1 MKSRDQLWG
10 RPASAGAQWLALV
23 VGLAALGLLAA
34 LDFHAGFRH
43 HRELALTQ
51 LAGRAALVEAQ
62 IERQL
67 DTIYFALGNLE
78 ALNAGPALKPER
90 LDHRL
95 AGIGGALPG
104 VRTMALLDAKGQVLA
119 STRPELVGANFAHR
133 DYFRDAAAQ
142 PAVNTLFVTAPY
154 RTVLGVLSIN
164 VSRVLLARDGRFA
177 GIVTA
182 TLDPEFFRSLLTA
195 APDVEDL
202 QIVLAGSE
210 GSVFLA
216 LPDKAGTWWRDAS
229 DRDIHLAG
237 PSGQRETR
245 GADLPIVDAQ
255 GERRA
260 VAIRWARTQAMT
272 PDRGIRIIVSRNL
285 AALEAGYHGLAA
297 NATLYAAIVL
307 ISVFGLLRLQRRQR
321 SHKTAQTAHDM
332 ALRSHLSE
340 LKQVQIAQERTNQL
354 LLTELAEHQR
364 TAAALRAGEQTHRA
378 LLDHML
384 SGFAYCRML
393 FADGQPQDF
402 IYLEVNAAFE
412 TLTGLRN
419 VVGKRVSDVLPGIR
433 DSDPQVMEI
442 YARVA
447 LTGRPERCEI
457 FVVAIDAW
465 LSLSVCSSSPEHF
478 FVIFDDIT
486 VPKAAQQQLEQANA
500 TLAARTLQA
509 EEASVAKTRFLASVS
524 HELRTPL
531 HTILGY
537 ARLLLRDSD
546 GEIRRQLAI
555 VERSGAQLLKLIDDL
570 LEFNREADP
579 TRELQAETVALAEIV
594 SQVETA
600 GQLLAQE
607 GGNVFSATLAEGLPA
622 ALLVD
627 EQRLLQVLQNL
638 VGNACKYTRNGTVE
652 LRIDH
657 GEGSEGGPSAAKG
670 ARCRLRFAVV
680 DTGPGIAEADIG
692 HIFDAFNRGAT
703 APGQPGLGLG
713 LAIARKWVEAMGGD
727 IQVESAPGH
736 GSRFFFTLEL
746 PTASAEHHA
755 PAHPCEAFRDSLA
768 LTTRRVLVV
777 DDIAE
782 NRLLLRDL
790 GERWGFSVV
799 EADDGNSALAA
810 CMSASP
816 AIDAALVDQ
825 FMPGLDGW
833 GFLRRVRETPALA
846 PLPLALISASA
857 VERPVDF
864 PPRMD
869 FDLALDKPLDE
880 QALACFLCR
889 RLALVKHPTASCLRP
904 NIAIEAMVPVALPP
918 DELVKFRRMLDLGR
932 VVAIEQ
938 WARNL
943 AAADSAYGDFADR
956 VVQHC
961 RAADL
966 AALESV
972 VKVASEARPG

>member
-1 MKSRDQLWG
+1 MTSRDQLWG
-10 RPASAGAQWLALV
+10 RPASAGAQWLALA
-23 VGLAALGLLAA
+23 VGLAALGLLST

-62 IERQL
+62 IEHQL
-67 DTIYFALGNLE
+67 DTIYFALGNLQ
-78 ALNAGPALKPER
+78 AVSADAGPALQLER

-104 VRTMALLDAKGQVLA
+104 VRTMALLDAQGQVLA

-164 VSRVLLARDGRFA
+164 VSRALLTRDGRFA

-182 TLDPEFFRSLLTA
+182 TLDPEFFRSLLTSV
-195 APDVEDL
+195 PDAEDL

-216 LPDKAGTWWRDAS
+216 LPDTAGTWWRDAANQ
-229 DRDIHLAG
+229 DVPFGGPAG
-237 PSGQRETR
+237 ARETS
-245 GADLPIVDAQ
+245 GADLPIVDAH

-260 VAIRWARTQAMT
+260 VAMRWARTQAMA
-272 PDRGIRIIVSRNL
+272 PDRGIRVIVSRNL
-285 AALEAGYHGLAA
+285 AALEAGYHGFAV
-297 NATLYAAIVL
+297 NATLYAALVL

-321 SHKTAQTAHDM
+321 RHKAAQTAHDM
-332 ALRSHLSE
+332 ALRRHVSE

-384 SGFAYCRML
+384 NGFAYCRML
-393 FADGQPQDF
+393 FVDGQPQDF

-419 VVGKRVSDVLPGIR
+419 VVGQRVSDVLPGIR
-433 DSDPQVMEI
+433 DSDPQVLEI
-442 YARVA
+442 YGRVA

-486 VPKAAQQQLEQANA
+486 ESKAAQQQLERANA

-509 EEASVAKTRFLASVS
+509 EAASVAKTRFLASVN

-537 ARLLLRDSD
+537 ARLLLRDTD
-546 GEIRRQLAI
+546 GEIHRQLAI
-555 VERSGAQLLKLIDDL
+555 IERSGAQLLKLIDDL

-579 TRELQAETVALAEIV
+579 ARELQAETVALSEIV

-607 GGNVFSATLAEGLPA
+607 GGNIFLAALAEGLPA

-652 LRIDH
+652 LRIDR
-657 GEGSEGGPSAAKG
+657 GEGGPPATDG
-670 ARCRLRFAVV
+670 ARCRLRFAVA

-692 HIFDAFNRGAT
+692 HIFEAFNRGAT

-727 IQVESAPGH
+727 IQVESTPGH

-746 PTASAEHHA
+746 PTASAEHRA

-768 LTTRRVLVV
+768 LAPRRVLVV

-810 CMSASP
+810 CMSAAP

-833 GFLRRVRETPALA
+833 GFLRRVREPPALA

-857 VERPVDF
+857 VERPADF
-864 PPRMD
+864 PLRMD
-869 FDLALDKPLDE
+869 FDLALGKPLDE

-889 RLALVKHPTASCLRP
+889 RLALVKHPAAFCLRP
-904 NIAIEAMVPVALPP
+904 NIAIEAIVPVALPD

-956 VVQHC
+956 VVRYC

-966 AALESV
+966 AALER
-972 VKVASEARPG
+972 VARAAAN